1 MASNVPDELALEV
14 ADSASPSIRLHA
26 SLTWHDVQDDFIV
39 RYEGHL
45 VGRIRLAGDASSAS
59 SPWEWQ
65 ITIPMEMSEWARG
78 SVDSREEGFK
88 AFAIALSRFLVE
100 TSPERLERA
109 WDLERG
115 AEARRGNLST
125 ELLASAVEFEDARPK
140 ETPPPS
146 EEEALA
152 AIARALR
159 RLTKDNSI

>member
-1 MASNVPDELALEV
+1 MASNVPGDLALEV
-14 ADSASPSIRLHA
+14 ADRASPSIRLNA
-26 SLTWHDVQDDFIV
+26 SLTWPDVQDDFTL

-45 VGRIRLAGDASSAS
+45 VGRIRLAGDVSSADS
-59 SPWEWQ
+59 LWEWQ
-65 ITIPMEMSEWARG
+65 ITVPMEMPEWARG

-115 AEARRGNLST
+115 AETRQSKLST
-125 ELLASAVEFEDARPK
+125 ELLAKAVEFEDARPK

-146 EEEALA
+146 EEQALA
-152 AIARALR
+152 AIARALS
-159 RLTKDNSI
+159 RLMKDNSL